1 MRCSVPLLVFGALAL
16 ASLASAKPVKLGV
29 ITELVNFGDSL
40 TDNGNGS
47 YLLTNKTWPAD
58 PAYFNGRFSNGPT
71 YVEYLARSL
80 FSRSPSGPITDQG
93 LRDLSYGGATID
105 NTRVQGYT
113 GPKSTIPVPDVFAQ
127 IDTYLS
133 SKRGSIHISNAKKLF
148 LVSGGLNDIFF
159 AIGTP
164 IFESP
169 EKFAEGS
176 AKRLMQAVEALRKA
190 GAIHFIIPYGP
201 KLDALPYT
209 SASSPSVQASFS
221 AYSKALHL
229 ALQKRAKAYLRA
241 HPLLRIVLF
250 DGDVDSTLGG
260 GDAFKVT
267 DKPCLVGAYGEA
279 PRSLCAEPD
288 QHLFWD
294 LYHPTTRA
302 HSFLAQKAFMAIKR
316 AGLHSIPS
324 PAAFRT
330 SANDEPTFQ
339 IGISRQVH
347 I

>member
-16 ASLASAKPVKLGV
+16 ASLASAKPVKLGL
-29 ITELVNFGDSL
+29 ITQLVNFGDSL

-71 YVEYLARSL
+71 
-80 FSRSPSGPITDQG
+80 
-93 LRDLSYGGATID
+93 
-105 NTRVQGYT
+105 
-113 GPKSTIPVPDVFAQ
+113 
-127 IDTYLS
+127 
-133 SKRGSIHISNAKKLF
+133 
-148 LVSGGLNDIFF
+148 GGLNDIFF

-164 IFESP
+164 VFESP

-176 AKRLMQAVEALRKA
+176 AKRLMQAVEVLRKA
-190 GAIHFIIPYGP
+190 GAINFIIPYGP
-201 KLDALPYT
+201 KLDTLPYT
-209 SASSPSVQASFS
+209 STTSPSVQASFS

-229 ALQKRAKAYLRA
+229 AVQKHAKAYLRA
-241 HPLLRIVLF
+241 HPLLHIVLF

-260 GDAFKVT
+260 AEAFKVT

-288 QHLFWD
+288 QYLFWD

-302 HSFLAQKAFMAIKR
+302 HSFLAQKAFKAIKR
-316 AGLHSIPS
+316 A
-324 PAAFRT
+324 A
-330 SANDEPTFQ
+330 
-339 IGISRQVH
+339 
-347 I
+347 